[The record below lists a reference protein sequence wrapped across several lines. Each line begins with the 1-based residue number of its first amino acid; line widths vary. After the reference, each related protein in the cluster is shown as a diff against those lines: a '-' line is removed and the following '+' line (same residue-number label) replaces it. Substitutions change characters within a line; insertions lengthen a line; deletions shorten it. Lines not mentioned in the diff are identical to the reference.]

1 MKQVTA
7 KRENIMVKRNKL
19 NNKGFAIESVIAS
32 GIVIFG
38 MCTII
43 TLITFGAAS
52 FNKSANAQIA
62 TKQFRDEVAD
72 NYLNYL
78 NDNDNKPIFK
88 KEVKKTINGKKY
100 TYSVEVFDVPT
111 PTDEYNK
118 QKQLQLKDK
127 NGKVVLTV
135 IYKSDSDDHYSISK
149 WNYGE

>member
-1 MKQVTA
+1 MKQAIA
-7 KRENIMVKRNKL
+7 KRENIMKEHNKL

-78 NDNDNKPIFK
+78 NDNSNSKPKFK
-88 KEVKKTINGKKY
+88 EEVVKTINGKTY
-100 TYSVEVFDVPT
+100 TYSVVVSN
-111 PTDEYNK
+111 DETIK
-118 QKQLQLKDK
+118 QKTLQLKDK
-127 NGKVVLTV
+127 NEKVVLTV
-135 IYKSDSDDHYSISK
+135 TYEKNDSSDHYSILK